1 MQNLTK
7 KGLLVKITLKNVKT
21 TIKNVLREKER
32 KQVAKALLFMI
43 VPLSIIGC
51 SDDKSE
57 KTDTNKSP
65 VINSTT
71 NAPAKNATF
80 ESSLTWKG
88 ISYGAIVSPI
98 TQRVWLDRNLGASQV
113 CTAHDDTACYG
124 DYYQWGREADG
135 HEKSTS
141 ATTKTVATDIKNA
154 GSEYVTFSDWT
165 TADSDGALR
174 AANWSKTDGT
184 SICPVGYRVPTLDE
198 LSSESAAFQEDAA
211 VYYNLKAFN
220 SFLKFPSAG
229 IRYNGDLSDQGKGGV
244 VWSSSVS
251 SNSNSYYFYFFAGN
265 ASTNEKGRSQG
276 SNVRCIKD

>member
-1 MQNLTK
+1 MQNLTR
-7 KGLLVKITLKNVKT
+7 KGFLVKT

-51 SDDKSE
+51 SGDGNNSQE
-57 KTDTNKSP
+57 TDTNNPP
-65 VINSTT
+65 VTNSTT

-80 ESSLTWKG
+80 EKSLTWKG
-88 ISYGAIVSPI
+88 ISYGAVVSPV

-141 ATTKTVATDIKNA
+141 ASTATQATDIINA
-154 GSEYVTFSDWT
+154 GSEYVTWSDWT
-165 TADSDGALR
+165 AADSDGALR

-184 SICPVGYRVPTLDE
+184 SICPVGYRVPTIDE
-198 LSSESAAFQEDAA
+198 LYAENAAFEGDAE

-229 IRYNGDLSDQGKGGV
+229 IRYSGDLSEQGKGGV
-244 VWSSSVS
+244 VWSSSVYSGS
-251 SNSNSYYFYFFAGN
+251 SSYYFYFFAGT

-276 SNVRCIKD
+276 SSVRCIKD